1 MDWIKHI
8 YKSGM
13 QFVWKETA
21 LFQRIGIEKI
31 ISVGS
36 VEKTNCV
43 LGFSSNILVHVR
55 AGIKLQNKNISLFS
69 QKRSLSWNSI
79 QLSNQNLRQIPL

>member
-1 MDWIKHI
+1 
-8 YKSGM
+8 M

-21 LFQRIGIEKI
+21 LFQSIGIEKF
-31 ISVGS
+31 ISVE
-36 VEKTNCV
+36 VLKKINCAS
-43 LGFSSNILVHVR
+43 GFSSNTLVHVM